1 MRPLPIL
8 GVIGVALGL
17 VALTPKVILVK
28 KINEFVTGFFTDDQL
43 SRIVDISALGIH
55 LNKPTEEI
63 MSDLYDYL
71 MDALSTEQLK
81 AVTDSYKAMATDLGV
96 QGADDVVDRI
106 KKVVAYALSPAVDE
120 VRVTGETP
128 DLAYAAMSRQ
138 INPDLVNGAISLVRD
153 TLTPTEWS
161 SVKQRF
167 GSMLR
172 IVDYW
177 EHVCVTKPPA
187 IIPTP
192 VIATAT
198 IKPSQSILP

>member
-172 IVDYW
+172 IVYVD
-177 EHVCVTKPPA
+177 
-187 IIPTP
+187 
-192 VIATAT
+192 
-198 IKPSQSILP
+198 SFLRRLF